1 MARPFYP
8 AGYLDW
14 GLLLTAAGSFGI
26 GQTGIASASSSP
38 RLGWHKPGCYQATSC
53 MSNSPIASELHQLRL
68 ELAHLGSRVLAL
80 EEAALRSQTAGS
92 SWQGSPV
99 TVNYLGSNQLPEL
112 PSFPDR
118 LQQSPV
124 VRGGVA
130 PSAYSSPGAS
140 GTPVL
145 SEAERRRIAE
155 EAGAFLRRSL
165 DGDHRG
171 GSGRSRVPLPSTVYI
186 LARDISGVCYN
197 PVRVF
202 RDFSAVRPLVKRQG
216 ACHDSV
222 FIGFPT
228 VWEAKVCVAAAQLSW
243 PDE

>member
-1 MARPFYP
+1 M
-8 AGYLDW
+8 
-14 GLLLTAAGSFGI
+14 
-26 GQTGIASASSSP
+26 ASSICPAWYPDWHLLVTAVGPFGVGPASSTSSPPSP
-38 RLGWHKPGCYQATSC
+38 RLGWPELGFHQAEAC
-53 MSNSPIASELHQLRL
+53 MSNSPLASELHQLRL
-68 ELAHLGSRVLAL
+68 DLAHLSARVLAL
-80 EEAALRSQTAGS
+80 EEAALHSRVSGPAL
-92 SWQGSPV
+92 QGSPV
-99 TVNYLGSNQLPEL
+99 TVNYLGTHQLPEV
-112 PSFPDR
+112 PPFPDR

-124 VRGGVA
+124 VRSEVA
-130 PSAYSSPGAS
+130 SSATGSPGAV

-145 SEAERRRIAE
+145 TEAERRRIAE

-171 GSGRSRVPLPSTVYI
+171 GSGRSRVQLPSTVYI
-186 LARDISGVCYN
+186 LARDISGVRYN

-202 RDFSAVRPLVKRQG
+202 RDFSVLRPFVKRQG
-216 ACHDSV
+216 SCQDSV